1 MEDGITVEEMIAIEN
16 DVTVEEMIAM
26 KNDLTME
33 QVSSVGIIISPWS
46 QDGFHCLG

>member
-33 QVSSVGIIISPWS
+33 QVNSIRILIYFFWP
-46 QDGFHCLG
+46 LY

>member
-16 DVTVEEMIAM
+16 DVTVEEMISM

-33 QVSSVGIIISPWS
+33 QVSSIGIIISTWS
-46 QDGFHCLG
+46 QYASH